1 MVKSIRRC
9 KPVLRIKPHIMFL
22 WKETVAGAFFNRF
35 GVARDQLTAAQ
46 SAELLE
52 DEGYMTSELGY
63 PSLINGVENLLLL
76 VNTGVR
82 VQQPEN
88 VADVKVMSCTT
99 GHIALAAA
107 FIRMILVEVKAGK
120 RACHGGS
127 SQRLRR
133 GAASGG

>member
-1 MVKSIRRC
+1 MLC
-9 KPVLRIKPHIMFL
+9 IKRHIMFL
-22 WKETVAGAFFNRF
+22 WKETVESAYFKQF

-52 DEGYMTSELGY
+52 DEGYMTSELGS
-63 PSLINGVENLLLL
+63 PSLINGIENLLLH

-88 VADVKVMSCTT
+88 VADVKVISCTM
-99 GHIALAAA
+99 GHVALAAA
-107 FIRMILVEVKAGK
+107 FIRMILEVKAST

-127 SQRLRR
+127 SQRLRQ